1 MASIQ
6 KDSWSV
12 DQPFARMKG
21 SNIDI
26 CVGKAI
32 NSVDFVVGVSFLLP
46 LVLSYLHTRS
56 HHAYEGTQI
65 IRSAGIIKLLL
76 FCQGIHGLCFNRL
89 FHWDLDSVRSSFS
102 DCFSARVAVVKKIAA
117 KRNALPS
124 LCLT

>member
-1 MASIQ
+1 MPSIQ

-12 DQPFARMKG
+12 DQSSVRMQG

-32 NSVDFVVGVSFLLP
+32 NSVGFVVEVSFLLP

-56 HHAYEGTQI
+56 HHAYEGTQM

-76 FCQGIHGLCFNRL
+76 FCQGIHGLCFYRL
-89 FHWDLDSVRSSFS
+89 FQWDLDSVRSSFS
-102 DCFSARVAVVKKIAA
+102 DCLSARAAVVKKNAA
-117 KRNALPS
+117 KRNALSS
-124 LCLT
+124 LCLS